1 MKEDDNMKKPLVLC
15 ILDGCGIR
23 EETDGNAF
31 KNAITPTLDMLFKE
45 YPHSILEASGKAV
58 GLPVGQMGTSEVGH
72 MNIGSGRIA
81 IQPLENINAQIESN
95 DFFKN
100 KEILEVLKHVKNNN
114 SNLHI
119 LGLLSDG
126 GVHSHINHLFALL
139 DMCKQNNI
147 KNVYIDVFLDGRD
160 TYEKS
165 AIKYL
170 DMLNSKL
177 NKLNIG
183 SISTISGRYYGMD
196 RDNNFDRLKL
206 SYDAIVYGNGPTYN
220 NYKELIDDNY
230 QKKIYDEFVIPGIIN
245 KKPLDDNDGVITFNF
260 RKDRLREMFTL
271 LSNPSAYENQ
281 ANEKDLT
288 IRHFKNLK
296 TLTMYPVT
304 ETVLSKHAF
313 DDLDLKNILVDY
325 LHENHLSQLRIAETE
340 KYPHVTFFFDGGK
353 EIEYDDMK
361 KILIPSP
368 KVATYDLK
376 PEMSVYEVTDNFLK
390 EVANYDVTIMNL
402 ANGDMVGHTG
412 IYEAAVKAVEDMD
425 KCLNKIY
432 NKIMELNGILIIIA
446 DHGNCDMMWDEF
458 HNPVTSH
465 TTNPVPCI
473 VTQKNIS
480 LKDGKLADVAPTML
494 ELLNLPIPKEMTG
507 ESLIKKKD

>member
-1 MKEDDNMKKPLVLC
+1 MKKPLVLC

-31 KNAITPTLDMLFKE
+31 KNANTPTLDMLME
-45 YPHSILEASGKAV
+45 TYPHSILEASGKAV
-58 GLPVGQMGTSEVGH
+58 GLPEGQMGTSEVGH

-81 IQPLENINAQIESN
+81 IQPLEKINSEIESK
-95 DFFKN
+95 DFNKN
-100 KEILEVLKHVKNNN
+100 KNILEVLNHVKENK

-126 GVHSHINHLFALL
+126 GVHSHINHLLALL
-139 DMCKQNNI
+139 DMCKENNI
-147 KNVYIDVFLDGRD
+147 NNIYIDVFLDGRD

-165 AIKYL
+165 ALKYL
-170 DMLNSKL
+170 DILDKKL
-177 NKLNIG
+177 KELGIG
-183 SISTISGRYYGMD
+183 KISTISGRYYGMD

-206 SYDAIVYGNGPTYN
+206 SYDAIVYGEGKEYHNYQELIEENYN
-220 NYKELIDDNY
+220 NGK
-230 QKKIYDEFVIPGIIN
+230 YDEFVIPGIIN
-245 KKPLDDNDGVITFNF
+245 KMPLKDNDGVITFNF

-271 LSNPSAYENQ
+271 LSNPDAYEKE
-281 ANEKDLT
+281 AKEKNL
-288 IRHFKNLK
+288 IIHRFNNLK

-304 ETVLSKHAF
+304 ETVLSKHAYE
-313 DDLDLKNILVDY
+313 DLNLKNILVDY
-325 LHENHLSQLRIAETE
+325 LHNNGLSQLRIAETE

-390 EVANYDVTIMNL
+390 EVGNFDVTIMNL

-412 IYEAAVKAVEDMD
+412 VYEAAVQAVEDMD
-425 KCLNKIY
+425 KCLSKIY
-432 NKIMELNGILIIIA
+432 QKIMDLDGILIIIA
-446 DHGNCDMMWDEF
+446 DHGNCDMMWDEN

-473 VTQKNIS
+473 ITKKGIS
-480 LKDGKLADVAPTML
+480 LNNGKLADVAPTML
-494 ELLNLPIPKEMTG
+494 ELINLKIPEEMTG
-507 ESLIKKKD
+507 NSLIK